1 MVHRGAGTC
10 FSSVSTPAPNG
21 SGRLEIL
28 ISVFQARKSKARKR
42 LTGPWCT
49 QDIEKD
55 PLALVVPHGL
65 TCSSKQGGVRLLR
78 KGEVAYDVTAVA
90 DRSIPRPLFCELS
103 FIFYFLSLPSS
114 VQQLFPVDL
123 LPGSSEEI
131 KGKARRVQICRD
143 LQGRSDLKTK
153 NFTLHRKTP
162 GFSLLCAP
170 ERGAPHTSRRMMSMG
185 G

>member
-10 FSSVSTPAPNG
+10 FSSVSTSAPNG

-55 PLALVVPHGL
+55 PPALVVPHGL

-78 KGEVAYDVTAVA
+78 KGEVEHDVTAVT
-90 DRSIPRPLFCELS
+90 D
-103 FIFYFLSLPSS
+103 
-114 VQQLFPVDL
+114 
-123 LPGSSEEI
+123 
-131 KGKARRVQICRD
+131 
-143 LQGRSDLKTK
+143 
-153 NFTLHRKTP
+153 
-162 GFSLLCAP
+162 
-170 ERGAPHTSRRMMSMG
+170 
-185 G
+185 